1 MAYKYN
7 LYRANGFHCAKG
19 FRRANGFTLTELIVV
34 MVIIGILSVGVSSL
48 IIYPVESYSD
58 LKRRA
63 ELVDMAEMALQK
75 MARDI
80 RQALPN
86 SIRTNSSMIEM
97 LNTLD
102 AGIYRYYPPPG
113 GNANLLKFG
122 YDDGSFSGDDTF
134 TIYGQFQQLGS
145 EAITA
150 LVINN
155 TNNSDIYSQGSSN
168 IRSSSSENYVITT
181 PGTNITVSSGSDDTV
196 NMDLSFL
203 TPLSSTTP
211 QLTTSLQGRRVFLS
225 NGMITYKCESDQI
238 NRYSGH
244 AINAAIG
251 TISGGS
257 GANLLS
263 DHVDCTET
271 SFTFDPGSAQR
282 GAIATLKITLTDAGE
297 SVTLLHQIH
306 VNNMP

>member
-1 MAYKYN
+1 MACKYT
-7 LYRANGFHCAKG
+7 AHCAKG
-19 FRRANGFTLTELIVV
+19 FTLAELIVV
-34 MVIIGILSVGVSSL
+34 MVVIGILSVGVSSL
-48 IIYPVESYSD
+48 IIYPVESYND

-86 SIRTNSSMIEM
+86 SIRTNSTMIEM

-102 AGIYRYYPPPG
+102 AGIYRFYPPPG
-113 GNANLLKFG
+113 SNANLLKFG
-122 YDDGSFSGDDTF
+122 YDDGSFSGDDRF
-134 TIYGQFQQLGS
+134 TIYGQFRQLGS

-155 TNNSDIYSQGSSN
+155 TNNSDIYSQGSSS
-168 IRSSSSENYVITT
+168 IRNSSSENYVITA
-181 PGTNITVSSGSDDTV
+181 PGTNITVTSGSDDTV

-225 NGMITYKCESDQI
+225 NGMITYKCEGGINGQI

-263 DHVDCTET
+263 DHVDCAAT

-297 SVTLLHQIH
+297 SITLLHQIH